1 MMHETTIYRD
11 QFIFQRTHS
20 VGAILNVGSNTDGAR
35 LAQIGAI
42 NLDLR
47 EVDHVTGKHMPVHVL
62 ADARA
67 LPFRERFD
75 SVVLGE
81 ILEHMERP
89 DAVAALTEARRAL
102 KPGGRVVI
110 TMPHD
115 KRRDA
120 GTLETPEGEAKF
132 YAPGIYAYHYR
143 SISKA
148 ELLAWIAEA
157 GLVATSW
164 ARIHYVWGEVGSG
177 VVAQSAVKRD
187 PYQYLRNS
195 VLGGMLGGIRSGIA
209 PC

>member
-1 MMHETTIYRD
+1 MIQSAAIYRD
-11 QFIFQRTHS
+11 QFIFQRMHS

-35 LAQIGAI
+35 LAQMGAI

-47 EVDHVTGKHMPVHVL
+47 ETDHVTGKRMAVHVL

-67 LPFRERFD
+67 LPFRDRFD

-81 ILEHMERP
+81 ILEHMERT
-89 DAVAALTEARRAL
+89 DAVLALIEARRAL

-120 GTLETPEGEAKF
+120 GTLETPTGEAKF
-132 YAPGIYAYHYR
+132 YAKGIYAYHYR

-148 ELLAWIAEA
+148 ELLAWISEA
-157 GLVATSW
+157 GFAPMLW

-177 VVAQSAVKRD
+177 VVATKEA
-187 PYQYLRNS
+187 
-195 VLGGMLGGIRSGIA
+195 A
-209 PC
+209 